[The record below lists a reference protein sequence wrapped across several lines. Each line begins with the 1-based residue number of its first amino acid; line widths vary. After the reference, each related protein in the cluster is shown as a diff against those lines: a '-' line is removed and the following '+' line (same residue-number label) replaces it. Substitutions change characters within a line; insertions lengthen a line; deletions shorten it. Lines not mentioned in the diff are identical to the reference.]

1 MARVTIEDCLDTVE
15 NRFALVVLAARR
27 ARDIATGT
35 EPMVEAPNKEAVVSL
50 REVAA
55 GKVSFDRDI
64 GELLS
69 KWDKHG
75 RRPDQL

>member
-1 MARVTIEDCLDTVE
+1 MARVTIEDCTDNVE

-27 ARDIATGT
+27 ARDIAMGVDPT
-35 EPMVEAPNKEAVVSL
+35 VDAKNKEAVVAL

-75 RRPDQL
+75 QRPDQL